1 MGRLGSCLVASL
13 VLHGVAWV
21 YMAGRFSSW
30 KLAMAGAAPPEPL
43 EVEAVELPPPASP
56 GGGSGGGAAPAV
68 KHARTARARTQP
80 AATPTEAAVAPA
92 APAPADSGGAGGGVG
107 SSSGAGAGPAAGS
120 GQGGGHGGVG
130 SGGGGDLAGL
140 IQARI
145 MAHRRYPLL
154 ARKRGLE
161 GTVEVVFRVDAAGNV
176 VDLRVDKSGGNLF
189 DAAAVDAVRAAAP
202 LPPCAQPIRVPIR
215 FRLLDERAIR

>member
-1 MGRLGSCLVASL
+1 MSRLASCLVASL

-21 YMAGRFSSW
+21 YLAGRFSSF
-30 KLAMAGAAPPEPL
+30 KHAVAAAEPPEPI
-43 EVEAVELPPPASP
+43 EVEAVELPASNPP
-56 GGGSGGGAAPAV
+56 GGSGGGAAPAA
-68 KHARTARARTQP
+68 KHARTVRARAQP
-80 AATPTEAAVAPA
+80 VATTSEVAATPPAEAPVEP
-92 APAPADSGGAGGGVG
+92 GTGAGSV
-107 SSSGAGAGPAAGS
+107 GAGAGTGPGAGS
-120 GQGGGHGGVG
+120 GQGGGGPGAGVG
-130 SGGGGDLAGL
+130 GGSGGGDLAGL

-176 VDLRVDKSGGNLF
+176 VDLRVDKSAGDLF
-189 DAAAVDAVRAAAP
+189 DSAAVDAVRAAAP
-202 LPPCAQPIRVPIR
+202 LPPCAQSIRVPIR